1 MRNYSQSLAPS
12 VSLILRKIS
21 DDKALTLFNSIAVAN
36 DMDKCIQLKQM
47 NINTK
52 QYYSKISGLV
62 DAGLIKRLKGRYSLT
77 ALGKVVYHS
86 QMIVGKT
93 LSYYWKLRAIESV
106 QPEGSA
112 GSSGFSSEEVKQ
124 VIAALID
131 DNQIKEI
138 LTNSVSSPSPSSTH
152 TSF

>member
-1 MRNYSQSLAPS
+1 MRNSSQSLAPS

-21 DDKALTLFNSIAVAN
+21 DDKTLALFRSIAVAN
-36 DMDKCIQLKQM
+36 DMDKCIHLKQM
-47 NINTK
+47 NLTTK
-52 QYYSKISGLV
+52 QYYSRISGLV

-124 VIAALID
+124 IIAALID

>member
-1 MRNYSQSLAPS
+1 MRNSSQSLAPS

-21 DDKALTLFNSIAVAN
+21 DDKTLALFRSIAVAN

-47 NINTK
+47 NLTTK
-52 QYYSKISGLV
+52 QYYSRISGLV

-124 VIAALID
+124 IIAALID